1 MKARPIVTSP
11 RSSIFMPGE
20 HVYQFYEQAG
30 NRHHRSIELYS
41 LQAEARRAHT
51 QIERALKLVMT
62 HRLRPGRDSLF
73 FLLRCDRDW
82 QDAGM
87 VGGGTGHGRAGALV
101 VQLWACLSTVLAS
114 SGAG

>member
-87 VGGGTGHGRAGALV
+87 VRGGTGHGRAGALV